1 MTTDEDRRAALR
13 TASEL
18 AEEAAADGAKAVY
31 LTGSWARGDAHRESD
46 LDIRVIGPDTPK
58 TLFRRNDF
66 LVSCEWQGE
75 QQHRK
80 ALEAVDDV
88 GSVVPG
94 WRSAHLLH
102 DPDGIAASIQKEA
115 EEWGWS
121 RVEDKIDEHV
131 AGEITKYAEEI
142 HSLIGNLD
150 QGLRSGAAMERNMIV
165 AGLAPAL
172 SVHLRLLYET
182 EKELWDLVGEKMGDG
197 WGELQARA
205 VGENDEDFVTSCI
218 ATLEL
223 FRRAV
228 DRTIHTLDERQ
239 KEVVEHACEL
249 ATSKMADLEENDERA
264 AQG

>member
-1 MTTDEDRRAALR
+1 MTTEEDQRAAIR

-18 AEEAAADGAKAVY
+18 AEEAADDGAKAVY

-46 LDIRVIGPDTPK
+46 LDIRVIGPGSPK

-66 LVSCEWQGE
+66 LVSCEWQSE
-75 QQHRK
+75 QEHRK
-80 ALEAVDDV
+80 ALDDIEEV

-102 DPDGIAASIQKEA
+102 DPDGIAASVQKEA
-115 EEWGWS
+115 NEWDWN
-121 RVEDKIDEHV
+121 RVEDKIDKHV
-131 AGEITKYAEEI
+131 AGEITKYAEEV

-197 WGELQARA
+197 WSELQAKA
-205 VGENDEDFVTSCI
+205 VGENDEDFTTSCS
-218 ATLEL
+218 AALQL
-223 FRRAV
+223 FRLAV
-228 DRTIHTLDERQ
+228 ERTKETLDERQ
-239 KEVVEHACEL
+239 REVVDHACGL
-249 ATSKMADLEENDERA
+249 ATAKIADLEANGA
-264 AQG
+264 